1 MYFLEGFRN
10 QKWVRLECLPVQGGG
25 QARQRRVPA
34 EPVLLTEGEH
44 NDYGIPVR
52 GEDGPPGI
60 PDVERA
66 SR

>member
-1 MYFLEGFRN
+1 
-10 QKWVRLECLPVQGGG
+10 
-25 QARQRRVPA
+25 VPA